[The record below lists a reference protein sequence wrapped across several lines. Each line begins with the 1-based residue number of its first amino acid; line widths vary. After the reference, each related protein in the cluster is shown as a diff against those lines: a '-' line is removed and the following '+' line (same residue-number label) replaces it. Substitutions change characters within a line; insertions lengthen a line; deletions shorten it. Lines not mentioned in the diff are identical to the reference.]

1 MELIAHPLIERLGW
15 TLLHSVWQGAAIAL
29 AYALA
34 TWWARG
40 RGPELRYALSLAAL
54 ALLALAPVATFLW
67 IGEAPAGYAPAE
79 FGASD
84 AVSFTGATTAFV
96 LAAATEV
103 DLVSML
109 QPSLPWIVALWC
121 TGVLVSA
128 LRVWDAW
135 RHLVALRR
143 SAVPLGG
150 AELATLV
157 ARIAAELGLER
168 TVRVARST
176 LVESPSVIGWFEPMI
191 LVPTA
196 ALAGLSPHQLAMILA
211 HELAHIRRHDYLVNA
226 LQTVL
231 ETLLF
236 FHPAVHW
243 ISARARQERE
253 ECCDAVA
260 VRFGGDAIAY
270 ARALTE
276 LEELRGMRAALALG
290 ATGGVLLDR
299 IERLLGQ
306 GPSRQRGTALASA
319 CALATLTALTAT
331 VSVPLLASDP
341 LLEPVAAVELVA
353 PSPTAGSDVVAAT
366 VDEAS
371 PTAAGSIAEL
381 RITTVAT
388 TPLAPA
394 AALPTLPAPQEG
406 PVEVATHAID
416 AEPVAGVLA
425 ELPGGYAPAIVATD
439 LEPTAAPASG
449 SGPMISGGQQLVGVA
464 PAYPYGARSRGIGG
478 TVTALLTVDA
488 SGRTQSVEII
498 AADPPAI
505 FDRAVVRALSNWRYA
520 PLLEDGVPLR
530 REIIRQ
536 LEFVPESAQCVT
548 VTGTRLCR
556 KVGADG
562 DRRNDGVTVIRLH

>member
-34 TWWARG
+34 SWWARR
-40 RGPELRYALSLAAL
+40 RGPELRYALSLLAL

-67 IGEAPAGYAPAE
+67 IGDPGQPAGGAAAGGA
-79 FGASD
+79 GASVGPL
-84 AVSFTGATTAFV
+84 AGAGTA
-96 LAAATEV
+96 LAAAAQDF
-103 DLVSML
+103 DLVNAL
-109 QPSLPWIVALWC
+109 EPALPWIVALWC

-128 LRVWDAW
+128 LRVWEAW

-150 AELATLV
+150 AELAQLV

-168 TVRVARST
+168 TVRVARSA
-176 LVESPSVIGWFEPMI
+176 LVESPSVIGWFEPLI

-196 ALAGLSPHQLAMILA
+196 ALAGLTPQQLAMILA
-211 HELAHIRRHDYLVNA
+211 HELAHIQRHDYLVNA
-226 LQTVL
+226 LQTVV

-243 ISARARQERE
+243 ISGRIRQERE

-306 GPSRQRGTALASA
+306 RPDRQRGTALASA
-319 CALATLTALTAT
+319 CALAVLTALTAT
-331 VSVPLLASDP
+331 VSAPILREDLELVPVAVADTAAPTRPAVVPVASIPDAGPRLVANASDADGEVAKLP
-341 LLEPVAAVELVA
+341 ADPVVVPEAAATPHQEAAPPAPVLAEAAAPGVVGGIAELPVDEPVAA
-353 PSPTAGSDVVAAT
+353 AAA
-366 VDEAS
+366 DH
-371 PTAAGSIAEL
+371 AAGG
-381 RITTVAT
+381 
-388 TPLAPA
+388 
-394 AALPTLPAPQEG
+394 ALPVIT
-406 PVEVATHAID
+406 
-416 AEPVAGVLA
+416 
-425 ELPGGYAPAIVATD
+425 GGARIVGA
-439 LEPTAAPASG
+439 
-449 SGPMISGGQQLVGVA
+449 A
-464 PAYPYGARSRGIGG
+464 PAYPYGARNRGVGG
-478 TVTALLTVDA
+478 LITARLHVDA
-488 SGRTQSVEII
+488 SGRTREVEIVD
-498 AADPPAI
+498 ADPPQV
-505 FDRAVVRALSNWRYA
+505 FDRAVIRALSNWRFE
-520 PLLEDGVPLR
+520 PMLEDGVPVA
-530 REIIRQ
+530 REITQ
-536 LEFVPESAQCVT
+536 QFEFEPESASCIA

-556 KVGADG
+556 KIDAGEN
-562 DRRNDGVTVIRLH
+562 RREAGVVVIRLN

>member
-34 TWWARG
+34 SWWARG
-40 RGPELRYALSLAAL
+40 RGPELRYAISLVAL
-54 ALLALAPVATFLW
+54 AVLALAPIATFLW
-67 IGEAPAGYAPAE
+67 IGDASHALAPSA
-79 FGASD
+79 
-84 AVSFTGATTAFV
+84 
-96 LAAATEV
+96 AAATGFAGV
-103 DLVSML
+103 TTALVMEAAQGFDPIAVL
-109 QPSLPWIVALWC
+109 EPSLPWIVALWC
-121 TGVLVSA
+121 TGVLASA
-128 LRVWDAW
+128 LRVWGSW

-150 AELATLV
+150 AELAQLV

-168 TVRVARST
+168 PVRVARST

-226 LQTVL
+226 LQTVV

-243 ISARARQERE
+243 ISGRIRQERE

-276 LEELRGMRAALALG
+276 LEELRGMRAALALA

-306 GPSRQRGTALASA
+306 RPSRQRGTALASA
-319 CALATLTALTAT
+319 CALAVLTALTAT
-331 VSVPLLASDP
+331 VSAPILRDELA
-341 LLEPVAAVELVA
+341 LEPVAAE
-353 PSPTAGSDVVAAT
+353 
-366 VDEAS
+366 
-371 PTAAGSIAEL
+371 
-381 RITTVAT
+381 VAT
-388 TPLAPA
+388 TPAAAPRSVAVPGTSAPA
-394 AALPTLPAPQEG
+394 APA
-406 PVEVATHAID
+406 ATSMA
-416 AEPVAGVLA
+416 AGAVA
-425 ELPGGYAPAIVATD
+425 ELPAAVPVVAPAQD
-439 LEPTAAPASG
+439 EPAPATTTQETEAVAPGAVGEVAALPADAAVQPAAADRAAAGALPS
-449 SGPMISGGQQLVGVA
+449 ITGGARIVGAA

-478 TVTALLTVDA
+478 LITARLHVDA
-488 SGRTQSVEII
+488 SGRTREVEIV
-498 AADPPAI
+498 AADPPQV
-505 FDRAVVRALSNWRYA
+505 FDRAVVRALSNWRFE
-520 PLLEDGVPLR
+520 PMLEDGVPVA
-530 REIIRQ
+530 REITQ
-536 LEFVPESAQCVT
+536 QFEFEPESSACHL
-548 VTGTRLCR
+548 VTGTRICR
-556 KVGADG
+556 KLDAGES
-562 DRRNDGVTVIRLH
+562 RREAGVVVIRLN

>member
-34 TWWARG
+34 SWWARG
-40 RGPELRYALSLAAL
+40 RGPELRYAISLVAL
-54 ALLALAPVATFLW
+54 AVLALAPVATFLW
-67 IGEAPAGYAPAE
+67 IGDASPAPAG
-79 FGASD
+79 GA
-84 AVSFTGATTAFV
+84 AVATFAGATTA
-96 LAAATEV
+96 LMMEAAHDFDPIAALE
-103 DLVSML
+103 
-109 QPSLPWIVALWC
+109 PSLPWIVALWC

-128 LRVWDAW
+128 LRVWGSW

-150 AELATLV
+150 AELAQLV

-168 TVRVARST
+168 PVRVARST

-226 LQTVL
+226 LQTVV

-243 ISARARQERE
+243 ISGRIRQERE

-276 LEELRGMRAALALG
+276 LEELRGMRAALALA

-299 IERLLGQ
+299 IERLLGHR
-306 GPSRQRGTALASA
+306 PSRQRGTALASA
-319 CALATLTALTAT
+319 CALAVLTALTAT
-331 VSVPLLASDP
+331 VSAPILRDELA
-341 LLEPVAAVELVA
+341 LEPLAAE
-353 PSPTAGSDVVAAT
+353 VAAT
-366 VDEAS
+366 AVEAPRVATAAREAS
-371 PTAAGSIAEL
+371 AASPAEA
-381 RITTVAT
+381 AT
-388 TPLAPA
+388 PDA
-394 AALPTLPAPQEG
+394 AA
-406 PVEVATHAID
+406 
-416 AEPVAGVLA
+416 PVASGALA
-425 ELPGGYAPAIVATD
+425 ELPIAAPVSADAVPVRGETAPAPVHEAPATATGAVGEIAALPADAAVASAATD
-439 LEPTAAPASG
+439 RAASG
-449 SGPMISGGQQLVGVA
+449 ALPAITGGERIVGAA

-478 TVTALLTVDA
+478 LITARLHVDA
-488 SGRTQSVEII
+488 SGLTREVEIV
-498 AADPPAI
+498 AADPPQV
-505 FDRAVVRALSNWRYA
+505 FDRAVVRALSNWRFE
-520 PLLEDGVPLR
+520 PMLEDGVPVA
-530 REIIRQ
+530 REITQ
-536 LEFVPESAQCVT
+536 QFEFEPESSACHL
-548 VTGTRLCR
+548 VTGTRICR
-556 KVGADG
+556 KLDAGES
-562 DRRNDGVTVIRLH
+562 RREAGVVVIRLN